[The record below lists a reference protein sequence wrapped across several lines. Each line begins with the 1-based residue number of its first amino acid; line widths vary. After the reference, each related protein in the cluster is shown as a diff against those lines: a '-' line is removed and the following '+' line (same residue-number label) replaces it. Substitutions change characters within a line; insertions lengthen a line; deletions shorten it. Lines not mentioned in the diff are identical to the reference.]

1 MIVIILL
8 FARFYYWVNRIQ
20 IIKCSSSCNIVQL
33 MTIIMVYEWV
43 DDDNDETYIKLVL
56 MMMKLL
62 MLKNMS
68 EVTIMINEKLS
79 YDV

>member
-1 MIVIILL
+1 
-8 FARFYYWVNRIQ
+8 
-20 IIKCSSSCNIVQL
+20 

>member
-1 MIVIILL
+1 
-8 FARFYYWVNRIQ
+8 
-20 IIKCSSSCNIVQL
+20 
-33 MTIIMVYEWV
+33 MTIIMVYAWV